1 VFPRAILRLRVNA
14 VKPNVNLRSSRPI
27 AGLVALMLCSKSQP
41 YVAGQQNKKPFE
53 KMRQGS
59 LLNKPASLLGKFL
72 DFEPDR
78 DQDEETKMGRICGT
92 LT

>member
-1 VFPRAILRLRVNA
+1 MFPGAILRLRANA
-14 VKPNVNLRSSRPI
+14 VKPNVNPRSHRQI
-27 AGLVALMLCSKSQP
+27 AGLVALMLCSKTQP
-41 YVAGQQNKKPFE
+41 YVAGQQTKSRSKKI
-53 KMRQGS
+53 RRGS

-78 DQDEETKMGRICGT
+78 DQDEETKKGRICGT